1 MSATLN
7 CNIVTF
13 HDGGGLDVK
22 SWLTLEILWT
32 VACQAPLSMGL
43 FRQQYWSRL
52 PFSPPGDL
60 PNPGIEL
67 TSLTFLALAS
77 RFFTTSATWEA
88 LWSLIFTQ
96 LLKKVSEDL
105 NLMKLK
111 MLALTISFISKK
123 ICKEITLTT
132 KVTGK

>member
-43 FRQQYWSRL
+43 FRQEYWSGL
-52 PFSPPGDL
+52 PMPSPREL
-60 PNPGIEL
+60 PNPEIKPGFPEL
-67 TSLTFLALAS
+67 QAGF
-77 RFFTTSATWEA
+77 
-88 LWSLIFTQ
+88 
-96 LLKKVSEDL
+96 SEL
-105 NLMKLK
+105 
-111 MLALTISFISKK
+111 
-123 ICKEITLTT
+123 
-132 KVTGK
+132 

>member
-43 FRQQYWSRL
+43 FRQEYWSGL
-52 PFSPPGDL
+52 PFPSPGDL
-60 PNPGIEL
+60 PDPRTEYMVPAWQVD
-67 TSLTFLALAS
+67 SLPLSHLGSPSDEYTC
-77 RFFTTSATWEA
+77 T
-88 LWSLIFTQ
+88 
-96 LLKKVSEDL
+96 
-105 NLMKLK
+105 
-111 MLALTISFISKK
+111 
-123 ICKEITLTT
+123 
-132 KVTGK
+132 